1 MEGLPVNL
9 LHRVFLKR
17 LCLCLPF
24 LLGGISWLGCA
35 TPNPSEIHY
44 GTGEGS
50 VTPDG
55 LRQVLWKPFKTSFV
69 RPGAQLQDYHQV
81 IIDPVTLQYGKKA
94 SPGRIAYNSI
104 EPIYEL
110 PKGALESIKQ
120 IYAESFAIQLVRSGR
135 FQQVSTA
142 GPGTLL
148 IRGHILDLVITAP
161 PMRDQPADGTFIVSD
176 SGHMTLALDVIDAET
191 GETLLRVADHKQ
203 IRDDRNYYV
212 SESVSQAGAMR
223 LIFGK
228 WARNL
233 RWELEQ
239 LSALPEIPAPEG

>member
-1 MEGLPVNL
+1 MEGRPVSVVR
-9 LHRVFLKR
+9 RVFLKR
-17 LCLCLPF
+17 VCVFLPF
-24 LLGGISWLGCA
+24 LLGGMFWLGCA
-35 TPNPSEIHY
+35 TPNPSDIY
-44 GTGEGS
+44 YVSGEGS

-55 LRQVLWKPFKTSFV
+55 LRQVMWKPFKTSFV
-69 RPGAQLQDYHQV
+69 RPGARLQNYDQL
-81 IIDPVTLQYGKKA
+81 IIEPVTLQYGKKP

-104 EPIYEL
+104 EPIYAL
-110 PKGALESIKQ
+110 PDGALKSIKQ
-120 IYAESFAIQLVRSGR
+120 IYAESFEIQLIRSGR
-135 FQQVSTA
+135 FQQASA
-142 GPGTLL
+142 PGPGTLV

-161 PMRDQPADGTFIVSD
+161 PMRDQPADGSFIVSD
-176 SGHMTLALDVIDAET
+176 SGHMTLALDVVDAQT
-191 GETLLRVADHKQ
+191 GETLLRVADRKQ

-233 RWELEQ
+233 RWELDQ